1 MEQLALCFSLT
12 ITGFWWEVFVQ
23 EKRWNLFQYPGYLT
37 AKLNFMGYF
46 SSSQNCE
53 HLDRILFH
61 PHGCSELS
69 VTVSCVKSLFS
80 RGLWKQPLPFTVI
93 PQAHSTFS
101 QFWSFFILAAFIS
114 FWPQQCPALY
124 HMLFSAGHTKLWTII
139 IQICCSFLLICSGL
153 LNEHNQGSKFSFP
166 TCLVFILLLFL

>member
-61 PHGCSELS
+61 PWLLRTISHCEL
-69 VTVSCVKSLFS
+69 CEIPLFQ
-80 RGLWKQPLPFTVI
+80 RPLKT
-93 PQAHSTFS
+93 AT
-101 QFWSFFILAAFIS
+101 
-114 FWPQQCPALY
+114 ALY
-124 HMLFSAGHTKLWTII
+124 CDPSGSLHIFPVLIIFHSCCFHFLLASAMSSFVPHAFFCWTHQTLDYYYSNMLLFPAHMLR
-139 IQICCSFLLICSGL
+139 
-153 LNEHNQGSKFSFP
+153 
-166 TCLVFILLLFL
+166 FIKWA